1 MVDLSLSPEDQAL
14 LDGAGGPAVARAM
27 RLLVR
32 YGRVLGADRFIPI
45 VSAHIDGCLFHGEAS
60 LDFARAFVEDGGRVA
75 VPTTLN
81 VAAVDLQHAELY
93 PGKGELIDDQA
104 DLIRLHEALGCTPT
118 LTCAPYQRLIRPR
131 FGEHVAWAE
140 SNAIVFVNSVLGAR
154 TDRYGDFTDLC
165 AAIAG
170 RVPYT
175 GLHRDENRR
184 AMLRIDVPTL
194 ENSGLPR
201 DLYFAAVGYRLGALA
216 SGRVAVL
223 TGLPLD
229 SQEHELKMLG
239 AASATSGSVALFH
252 AVGVTP
258 EAPTVEAAAGGPAN
272 ALEAEVVPAADLAN
286 VLHRLCPIQP
296 GEPIDAVCLG
306 TPHYS
311 LSEFAALA
319 SAVRGRIRFSDVEF
333 YVSTSRAIAAE
344 VEADP
349 AMQPL
354 RDFGVQLVMD
364 TCTYIVPVVR
374 GSGGAIL
381 TTSAKWAHYAPG
393 NIGRRAGLT
402 SLERCVRSAELGR
415 MAAE

>member
-1 MVDLSLSPEDQAL
+1 VTEIYLSAEDQAL
-14 LDGAGGPAVARAM
+14 LDGANGPAAARAM

-45 VSAHIDGCLFHGEAS
+45 VSAHIDACQYLGQVS
-60 LDFARAFVEDGGRVA
+60 LDFARAFVEDDGRVA

-81 VAAVDLQHAELY
+81 IAAVDLEHPELY
-93 PGKGELIDDQA
+93 PGQSVLIGNQA
-104 DLIRLHEALGCTPT
+104 ELIRLYEALGCVPT

-154 TDRYGDFTDLC
+154 SDRYGDFTDLC
-165 AAIAG
+165 AAITG
-170 RVPYT
+170 RVPYA

-184 AMLRIDVPTL
+184 ATLHIDMPSL
-194 ENSGLPR
+194 GASGLPR

-216 SGRVAVL
+216 RGRVAVL
-223 TGLPLD
+223 TSLPLD

-258 EAPTVEAAAGGPAN
+258 EAPTLAAAAGGADR
-272 ALEAEVVPAADLAN
+272 LEIEIVTVSDLAN
-286 VLHRLCPIQP
+286 DIARLCPVQT
-296 GEPIDAVCLG
+296 GETIDAVCLG

-311 LSEFAALA
+311 LSEFVTLA
-319 SAVRGRIRFSDVEF
+319 EAVRDRCRSPHVEVF
-333 YVSTSRAIAAE
+333 VSTSRAIAAE
-344 VEADP
+344 IDADP
-349 AMQPL
+349 AMQSL
-354 RDFGVQLVMD
+354 RDFGVRLVVD
-364 TCTYIVPVVR
+364 TCTYIMPVVQR
-374 GSGGAIL
+374 SGGAIL